1 MGTPTKSPVTTN
13 DLFAKNAS
21 NNYFVGILVAC
32 LAFIVP
38 LGLMYSLFF
47 HRKKSSFRVPILFLT
62 TIGLGYIANLMFYR
76 MAVMNDKDAQINKIS
91 GNDAAFILY
100 NTLAGF
106 FIVGITLFAISVS
119 PVLVTIFENTF
130 GYWFVNLWGAKTLCN
145 EIFISKS
152 FENIPNI
159 DPNDFNFSFLITRID
174 YNNVEEF
181 IEYAKKC
188 DGGTISN
195 KEKQDKRLP
204 LDFYMKFEY
213 EDQVEKLRN
222 LVYLKNTFG
231 HFMWTYLSSIVA
243 LFVSMIAL
251 LMASS

>member
-1 MGTPTKSPVTTN
+1 MGTPTKKPVSTN

-21 NNYFVGILVAC
+21 NNYFIGILVAC

-47 HRKKSSFRVPILFLT
+47 HRKTSWFRVPVLFIT
-62 TIGLGYIANLMFYR
+62 VVSLGYIANLMFYR
-76 MAVMNDKDAQINKIS
+76 MAVMNDADAKIDKLS
-91 GNDAAFILY
+91 GNDAAFIFY

-106 FIVGITLFAISVS
+106 FIVAITLFAISVT

-130 GYWFVNLWGAKTLCN
+130 GYWFVNLWGATKLCN

-152 FENIPNI
+152 LENLSDI
-159 DPNDFNFSFLITRID
+159 DPSEFNYSFLITRID
-174 YNNVEEF
+174 HNNVEEF
-181 IEYAKKC
+181 IDYAKQC

-195 KEKQDKRLP
+195 LEKPDKRLP
-204 LDFYMKFEY
+204 LDFYMKFEF

-243 LFVSMIAL
+243 LFASMIAL